1 MTVRNRV
8 DHLLINIKHLEEQI
22 SSGRDAEILPVSFFS
37 EAFAALSKLAVDLQ
51 NIEVQQI
58 EDLKKAL
65 ESRTSVIPEWKPSVT
80 IDDFE
85 PLPTIENQDK
95 EIKKENEYFASHTR
109 IKEEVSIDTEP
120 IKQMVEVKEVESTPP
135 PVLEQVEIEEKI
147 VEPVAAP
154 LFDEHIDIT
163 PIKEEVLEVRKEVM
177 REEAVITNTAVS
189 NIPEH
194 NNIPLYELIEKKR
207 LADFRKAFNLND
219 RFRFRREL
227 FGGDENKMNQAI
239 EAINTI
245 DTLNDALAYLELNFN
260 WNREDEPVKEFITL
274 LEKRYL

>member
-8 DHLLINIKHLEEQI
+8 DHLLIDIKHLEEQI

-65 ESRTSVIPEWKPSVT
+65 ESRTSVIPEWKPAVT

-95 EIKKENEYFASHTR
+95 EIKKENEHFASQIR

-154 LFDEHIDIT
+154 LTNEHIDIT
-163 PIKEEVLEVRKEVM
+163 PIKEEVIEVEKEIV
-177 REEAVITNTAVS
+177 REEVVITNETTS
-189 NIPEH
+189 NTPEH

-245 DTLNDALAYLELNFN
+245 ETLNDALAYLELNFN

>member
-8 DHLLINIKHLEEQI
+8 DHLLIDIKHLEEQI

-65 ESRTSVIPEWKPSVT
+65 ESRTSVIPEWKPAVT

-95 EIKKENEYFASHTR
+95 EIKKENEHFASQIR

-120 IKQMVEVKEVESTPP
+120 IKQTVEVKEEESTP
-135 PVLEQVEIEEKI
+135 PVLEQVEIKEKI
-147 VEPVAAP
+147 IAPIAAP
-154 LFDEHIDIT
+154 LINEHIDIT
-163 PIKEEVLEVRKEVM
+163 PIKEEVIEVKKEIV
-177 REEAVITNTAVS
+177 REEVVITNETIS
-189 NIPEH
+189 TTPEH

-245 DTLNDALAYLELNFN
+245 ETLNDALAYLELNFN

>member
-8 DHLLINIKHLEEQI
+8 DHLLIDIKHLEEQI

-65 ESRTSVIPEWKPSVT
+65 ESRTSVIPEWKPAVT

-85 PLPTIENQDK
+85 PLPTIDNQDK
-95 EIKKENEYFASHTR
+95 EIKKENEHFASQIR

-154 LFDEHIDIT
+154 LTNEHIDIT
-163 PIKEEVLEVRKEVM
+163 PIKEEVIEVEKEIV
-177 REEAVITNTAVS
+177 REEVVITNETTS
-189 NIPEH
+189 NTPEH

-245 DTLNDALAYLELNFN
+245 ETLNDALAYLELNFN

>member
-8 DHLLINIKHLEEQI
+8 DHLLIDIKYLEEQI

-51 NIEVQQI
+51 NIEAQQI

-65 ESRTSVIPEWKPSVT
+65 ESRTSVIPEWKPAVT

-95 EIKKENEYFASHTR
+95 EIKKENDLFASQIR

-120 IKQMVEVKEVESTPP
+120 IKQMVEVKEVESISS
-135 PVLEQVEIEEKI
+135 PVLEQVEIEEKK
-147 VEPVAAP
+147 VEPIATP
-154 LFDEHIDIT
+154 LTKESIEIT
-163 PIKEEVLEVRKEVM
+163 PSKEVVIEAQKEII
-177 REEAVITNTAVS
+177 REEAAAGSDTISNVS
-189 NIPEH
+189 EH
-194 NNIPLYELIEKKR
+194 GTIPLYELIERKR

-239 EAINTI
+239 EAINQI
-245 DTLNDALAYLELNFN
+245 DSLGDALAYLELNYN
-260 WNREDEPVKEFITL
+260 WNKEEEPVKEFITL

>member
-8 DHLLINIKHLEEQI
+8 DHLLIDIKHLEEQI

-65 ESRTSVIPEWKPSVT
+65 ESRTSVIPEWKPAVT

-95 EIKKENEYFASHTR
+95 EIKKENEHFASQIK

-154 LFDEHIDIT
+154 LTNEHIDIT
-163 PIKEEVLEVRKEVM
+163 PIKEEVIEVEKEIVQ
-177 REEAVITNTAVS
+177 EEVVITNETTS
-189 NIPEH
+189 NTPEH

-245 DTLNDALAYLELNFN
+245 ETLNDALAYLELNFN

>member
-8 DHLLINIKHLEEQI
+8 DHLLIDIKHLEEQI

-65 ESRTSVIPEWKPSVT
+65 ESRTSIIPEWKPAVT

-95 EIKKENEYFASHTR
+95 EIKKENEHFASQIR

-147 VEPVAAP
+147 VAPVAAP
-154 LFDEHIDIT
+154 LTNEHINIT
-163 PIKEEVLEVRKEVM
+163 PIKEEVIEVEKEIV
-177 REEAVITNTAVS
+177 REEVVITNETTS
-189 NIPEH
+189 NTPEH

-219 RFRFRREL
+219 RFRFRKEL

-245 DTLNDALAYLELNFN
+245 ETLNDALAYLELNFN

>member
-1 MTVRNRV
+1 
-8 DHLLINIKHLEEQI
+8 
-22 SSGRDAEILPVSFFS
+22 
-37 EAFAALSKLAVDLQ
+37 
-51 NIEVQQI
+51 
-58 EDLKKAL
+58 
-65 ESRTSVIPEWKPSVT
+65 
-80 IDDFE
+80 
-85 PLPTIENQDK
+85 NQDK
-95 EIKKENEYFASHTR
+95 EIKKENEHFASQIR

-120 IKQMVEVKEVESTPP
+120 IKQTVEVKEVESTPP
-135 PVLEQVEIEEKI
+135 VLEQVEIKEKI
-147 VEPVAAP
+147 TAPIAAP
-154 LFDEHIDIT
+154 LINEHIDIT
-163 PIKEEVLEVRKEVM
+163 PIKEEVIEVKKEIV
-177 REEAVITNTAVS
+177 REEVVITNETIS
-189 NIPEH
+189 TTPEH

-245 DTLNDALAYLELNFN
+245 ETLNDALAYLELNFN

>member
-8 DHLLINIKHLEEQI
+8 DHLLIDIKHLEEQI

-65 ESRTSVIPEWKPSVT
+65 ESRTSVIPEWKPAVT

-95 EIKKENEYFASHTR
+95 EIKKENEHFASQIR

-120 IKQMVEVKEVESTPP
+120 IKQTVEVKEVESTPP
-135 PVLEQVEIEEKI
+135 VLEQVEIKEKI
-147 VEPVAAP
+147 IAPIAAP
-154 LFDEHIDIT
+154 LINEHIDIT
-163 PIKEEVLEVRKEVM
+163 PIKEEVIEVKKEIV
-177 REEAVITNTAVS
+177 REEVVITNETIS
-189 NIPEH
+189 TTPEH

-219 RFRFRREL
+219 RFRFRKEL

-245 DTLNDALAYLELNFN
+245 ETLNDALAYLELNFN

>member
-8 DHLLINIKHLEEQI
+8 DHLLIDIKHLEEQI

-65 ESRTSVIPEWKPSVT
+65 ESRTSVIPEWKPAVT

-95 EIKKENEYFASHTR
+95 EIKKENEHFASQIR

-120 IKQMVEVKEVESTPP
+120 IKQTVEVKEEESTP
-135 PVLEQVEIEEKI
+135 PVLEQVEIKEKI
-147 VEPVAAP
+147 IAPIAAP
-154 LFDEHIDIT
+154 LINEHIDIT
-163 PIKEEVLEVRKEVM
+163 PIKEEVIEVEKEIV
-177 REEAVITNTAVS
+177 REEVVITNETIS
-189 NIPEH
+189 TTPEH

-245 DTLNDALAYLELNFN
+245 ETLNDALAYLELNFS

>member
-8 DHLLINIKHLEEQI
+8 DHLLIDIKHLEEQI

-65 ESRTSVIPEWKPSVT
+65 ESRTSVIPEWKPAVT

-95 EIKKENEYFASHTR
+95 EIKKENEHFASQIR

-120 IKQMVEVKEVESTPP
+120 IKQMVEVKEVVSTPP
-135 PVLEQVEIEEKI
+135 PL
-147 VEPVAAP
+147 PN
-154 LFDEHIDIT
+154 EHIDIT
-163 PIKEEVLEVRKEVM
+163 PIKEEVIEVEKEIV
-177 REEAVITNTAVS
+177 REEVVITNETVS
-189 NIPEH
+189 TTPEH

-239 EAINTI
+239 EVINTI
-245 DTLNDALAYLELNFN
+245 ETLNDALAYLELNFN

>member
-8 DHLLINIKHLEEQI
+8 DHLLIDIKHLEEQI

-65 ESRTSVIPEWKPSVT
+65 ESRTSVIPEWKPAVT

-95 EIKKENEYFASHTR
+95 EIKKENEHFASQIR
-109 IKEEVSIDTEP
+109 IREEVSIETEP
-120 IKQMVEVKEVESTPP
+120 IKQMVEVKKVESTP

-147 VEPVAAP
+147 IAPVAAP
-154 LFDEHIDIT
+154 LTNEHIDIT
-163 PIKEEVLEVRKEVM
+163 PIKEEVIEVEKEIA
-177 REEAVITNTAVS
+177 REEVVITNETVLTT
-189 NIPEH
+189 PEH

-245 DTLNDALAYLELNFN
+245 ETLNDALAYLELNFN

>member
-8 DHLLINIKHLEEQI
+8 DHLLIDIKHLEEQI

-65 ESRTSVIPEWKPSVT
+65 ESRTSVIPEWKPAVT

-95 EIKKENEYFASHTR
+95 EIKKENEHFASQIR

-135 PVLEQVEIEEKI
+135 VLEQVEIEEKI

-154 LFDEHIDIT
+154 LTNEHIDIT
-163 PIKEEVLEVRKEVM
+163 PIKEEVIEVEKEIV
-177 REEAVITNTAVS
+177 REEVVITNETTS
-189 NIPEH
+189 NTPEH

-245 DTLNDALAYLELNFN
+245 ETLNDALAYLELNFN

>member
-8 DHLLINIKHLEEQI
+8 DHLLIDIKHLEEQI

-65 ESRTSVIPEWKPSVT
+65 ESRKSVIPEWKPAVT

-95 EIKKENEYFASHTR
+95 EIKKENEHFASQIR

-120 IKQMVEVKEVESTPP
+120 IKQMVEVIEVESTPT
-135 PVLEQVEIEEKI
+135 
-147 VEPVAAP
+147 P
-154 LFDEHIDIT
+154 L
-163 PIKEEVLEVRKEVM
+163 
-177 REEAVITNTAVS
+177 TN
-189 NIPEH
+189 
-194 NNIPLYELIEKKR
+194 
-207 LADFRKAFNLND
+207 
-219 RFRFRREL
+219 
-227 FGGDENKMNQAI
+227 
-239 EAINTI
+239 
-245 DTLNDALAYLELNFN
+245 
-260 WNREDEPVKEFITL
+260 
-274 LEKRYL
+274 

>member
-8 DHLLINIKHLEEQI
+8 DHLLIDIKHLEEQI

-65 ESRTSVIPEWKPSVT
+65 ESRTSVIPEWKPAVT

-95 EIKKENEYFASHTR
+95 EIKKENEHFASQIR

-120 IKQMVEVKEVESTPP
+120 IKQTVEVKEVESTPP
-135 PVLEQVEIEEKI
+135 VLEQVEIKEKI
-147 VEPVAAP
+147 IAPIAAP
-154 LFDEHIDIT
+154 LINEHIDIT
-163 PIKEEVLEVRKEVM
+163 PIKEEVIEVEKEIV
-177 REEAVITNTAVS
+177 REEVVITNETIS
-189 NIPEH
+189 TTPEH

-219 RFRFRREL
+219 RFRFRKEL

-245 DTLNDALAYLELNFN
+245 ETLNDALAYLELNFN

>member
-8 DHLLINIKHLEEQI
+8 DHLLIDIKHLEEQI

-65 ESRTSVIPEWKPSVT
+65 ESRTSVIPEWKPAVT

-95 EIKKENEYFASHTR
+95 EIKKENEHFASQIR

-120 IKQMVEVKEVESTPP
+120 IKQTVEVKEEESTP
-135 PVLEQVEIEEKI
+135 PVLEQVEIKEKI
-147 VEPVAAP
+147 IAPIAAP
-154 LFDEHIDIT
+154 LINEHIDTT
-163 PIKEEVLEVRKEVM
+163 PIKEEVIEVEKEIV
-177 REEAVITNTAVS
+177 REEVVITNETIS
-189 NIPEH
+189 TTPEH

-207 LADFRKAFNLND
+207 LADFR
-219 RFRFRREL
+219 
-227 FGGDENKMNQAI
+227 
-239 EAINTI
+239 
-245 DTLNDALAYLELNFN
+245 
-260 WNREDEPVKEFITL
+260 
-274 LEKRYL
+274 

>member
-8 DHLLINIKHLEEQI
+8 DHLLIDIKHLEEQI

-65 ESRTSVIPEWKPSVT
+65 ESRTSVIPEWKPAVT

-95 EIKKENEYFASHTR
+95 EIKKENEHFASQIR

-120 IKQMVEVKEVESTPP
+120 IKQTVKVKEEESTP
-135 PVLEQVEIEEKI
+135 PVLEQVEIKEKI
-147 VEPVAAP
+147 IAPIAAP
-154 LFDEHIDIT
+154 LINEHIDTT
-163 PIKEEVLEVRKEVM
+163 PIKEEVIEVEKEIV
-177 REEAVITNTAVS
+177 REEVVITNETIS
-189 NIPEH
+189 TTPEH

-245 DTLNDALAYLELNFN
+245 ETLNDALAYLELNFS

>member
-8 DHLLINIKHLEEQI
+8 DHLLIDIKHLEEQI

-65 ESRTSVIPEWKPSVT
+65 ESRTSVIPEWKPAVT

-85 PLPTIENQDK
+85 PLPTIDNQDK
-95 EIKKENEYFASHTR
+95 EIKKENEHFASQIR

-135 PVLEQVEIEEKI
+135 VLEQVEIEEKI

-154 LFDEHIDIT
+154 LTNEHIDIT
-163 PIKEEVLEVRKEVM
+163 PIKEEVIEVEKEIV
-177 REEAVITNTAVS
+177 REEVVITNETTS
-189 NIPEH
+189 NTPEH

-245 DTLNDALAYLELNFN
+245 ETLNDALAYLELNFN

>member
-8 DHLLINIKHLEEQI
+8 DHLLIDIKHLEEQI

-65 ESRTSVIPEWKPSVT
+65 ESRTSIIPEWKPAVT

-95 EIKKENEYFASHTR
+95 EIKKENEHFASQIR

-154 LFDEHIDIT
+154 LTNEHIDIT
-163 PIKEEVLEVRKEVM
+163 PIKEVVIEVEKEIV
-177 REEAVITNTAVS
+177 REEVVITNETTS
-189 NIPEH
+189 NTPEH

-219 RFRFRREL
+219 RFRFRKEL

-245 DTLNDALAYLELNFN
+245 ETLNDALAYLELNFN

>member
-8 DHLLINIKHLEEQI
+8 DHLLIDIKHLEEQI

-65 ESRTSVIPEWKPSVT
+65 ESRTSVIPEWKPAVT

-95 EIKKENEYFASHTR
+95 EIKKENEHFASQIR

-120 IKQMVEVKEVESTPP
+120 IKQTVEVKEEESTP
-135 PVLEQVEIEEKI
+135 PVLEQVEIKEKI
-147 VEPVAAP
+147 IAPIAAP
-154 LFDEHIDIT
+154 LINEHIDTT
-163 PIKEEVLEVRKEVM
+163 PIKEEVIEVEKEIV
-177 REEAVITNTAVS
+177 REEVVITNETIS
-189 NIPEH
+189 TTPEH

-245 DTLNDALAYLELNFN
+245 ETLNDALAYLELNFN

>member
-1 MTVRNRV
+1 MTVSNRV
-8 DHLLINIKHLEEQI
+8 DHLLIDIKHLEEQI

-65 ESRTSVIPEWKPSVT
+65 ESRTSVIPEWKPAVT

-95 EIKKENEYFASHTR
+95 EIKKENEHFASQIR

-120 IKQMVEVKEVESTPP
+120 IKQMVEIKEVVSTPP

-147 VEPVAAP
+147 IAPVAAP
-154 LFDEHIDIT
+154 LANEHIDIT
-163 PIKEEVLEVRKEVM
+163 PIKEEVIEVEKEIV
-177 REEAVITNTAVS
+177 REEVVITNETVS
-189 NIPEH
+189 TTPEH

-245 DTLNDALAYLELNFN
+245 ETLNDALAYLELNFN

>member
-8 DHLLINIKHLEEQI
+8 DHLLIDIKHLEEQI

-65 ESRTSVIPEWKPSVT
+65 ESRTSVIPEWKPAVT

-95 EIKKENEYFASHTR
+95 EIKKENEHFASQIR

-120 IKQMVEVKEVESTPP
+120 IKQTVEVKEEESTP
-135 PVLEQVEIEEKI
+135 PVLEQVEIKEKI
-147 VEPVAAP
+147 IAPIAAP
-154 LFDEHIDIT
+154 LINEHIDIT
-163 PIKEEVLEVRKEVM
+163 PIKEEVIEVEKEIV
-177 REEAVITNTAVS
+177 REEVVITNETIS
-189 NIPEH
+189 TTPEH

-245 DTLNDALAYLELNFN
+245 ETLNDALAYLELNFN

>member
-8 DHLLINIKHLEEQI
+8 DHLLIDIKHLEEQI

-65 ESRTSVIPEWKPSVT
+65 ESRTSVIPEWKPAVT

-95 EIKKENEYFASHTR
+95 EIKKENEHFASQIR

-154 LFDEHIDIT
+154 LTNEHIDIT
-163 PIKEEVLEVRKEVM
+163 PIKEVVIEVEKEIV
-177 REEAVITNTAVS
+177 REEVVITNETTS
-189 NIPEH
+189 NTPEH

-245 DTLNDALAYLELNFN
+245 ETLNDALAYLELNFN

>member
-8 DHLLINIKHLEEQI
+8 DHLLIDIKHLEEQI

-65 ESRTSVIPEWKPSVT
+65 ESRTSVIPEWKPAVT

-95 EIKKENEYFASHTR
+95 EIKKENEHFASQIR

-120 IKQMVEVKEVESTPP
+120 IKQMVEVKEVETTPP

-154 LFDEHIDIT
+154 LTNEHIDIT
-163 PIKEEVLEVRKEVM
+163 PIKEVVIEVEKEIV
-177 REEAVITNTAVS
+177 REEVVITNETTS
-189 NIPEH
+189 NTPEH

-219 RFRFRREL
+219 RFRFRKEL

-245 DTLNDALAYLELNFN
+245 ETLNDALAYLELNFN